1 MFKRLTNASVALV
14 QRLLPDAFIF
24 AVLLTILT
32 FVLSMVSTGQGVWAM
47 IGHWGTGFWS
57 LLSFTMQMALV
68 LVLGNAL
75 ASSKPVKNL
84 LVKIA
89 GLAHTPS
96 QAIMLVSLVSAIAC
110 WLNWGFGLIVGALL
124 AQELAKKVKGVDYRL
139 LIAAA
144 YSGFVVW
151 HAGVSGS
158 VPLTVASDAEEV
170 AKVTLGALTET
181 IPVSETLF
189 SPFNLVMV
197 WIVILTLPLVNRAMH
212 PDPENTVVVDPKII
226 ADQETAELRME
237 QEAIIDKE
245 NMTPADKMENSRIL
259 SLIVVFLGAAFLV
272 MHFMAN
278 GFDLNLNIVN
288 LIFLV
293 LGVLFHQTPIRYVRA
308 VNEAVKGAGGI
319 ILQFPFYAGIMGM
332 MTGANAEGISLASQI
347 TNWFLSISNEHTF
360 PMFTFWSAGLVNIFV
375 PSGGGQW
382 AVQGP
387 IALPASVQLGV
398 DPAITSMA
406 VAWGDAWTN
415 MLQPFW
421 ALPALG
427 IAKLSAKDI
436 MGYCVIVLLYVG
448 ILVSIGFLIW
458 ARL

>member
-1 MFKRLTNASVALV
+1 MFKRFTSACVALV
-14 QRLLPDAFIF
+14 QKYLPDAYIF
-24 AVLLTILT
+24 AIILTIIT
-32 FVLSMVSTGQGVWAM
+32 FVLSMITTGQTPMALV
-47 IGHWGTGFWS
+47 GHWGNGFWS

-75 ASSKPVKNL
+75 ASSKPVKKI

-89 GLAHTPS
+89 SVAKTPT
-96 QAIMLVSLVSAIAC
+96 QAIMLVSFVSAIAC

-124 AQELAKKVKGVDYRL
+124 ARELAKRVPNVDYRL

-158 VPLTVASDAEEV
+158 VPLTIASNAEEV
-170 AKVTLGALTET
+170 SKVTLGALNDV
-181 IPVSETLF
+181 IPVTRTLF
-189 SPFNLVMV
+189 SWQNLILSWLIILSLPF
-197 WIVILTLPLVNRAMH
+197 INRAMH
-212 PDPENTVVVDPKII
+212 PDADKVITVDPKLFDDDDIEI
-226 ADQETAELRME
+226 PVKSKEEMTAAEKL
-237 QEAIIDKE
+237 
-245 NMTPADKMENSRIL
+245 ENSLIL
-259 SLIVVFLGAAFLV
+259 SGLVVLLGVVFLFQ
-272 MHFMAN
+272 HFAAN

-293 LGVLFHQTPIRYVRA
+293 LGVAFHKTPIRYVQA
-308 VNEAVKGAGGI
+308 INEAVSGAGGI
-319 ILQFPFYAGIMGM
+319 ILQFPFYAGIMGL
-332 MTGANAEGISLASQI
+332 MTGANAEGISLASNI
-347 TNWFLSISNEHTF
+347 TNFFLNISTKNTF
-360 PMFTFWSAGLVNIFV
+360 PMFTFWSAGLINIFV

-387 IALPASVQLGV
+387 ITMPASVKMGL
-398 DPAITSMA
+398 DPAITTMA

-427 IAKLSAKDI
+427 IAKLNAKDI
-436 MGYCVIVLLYVG
+436 MGYCVVVLLYTGV
-448 ILVSIGFLIW
+448 ILSLGFYLW
-458 ARL
+458 ARFAG